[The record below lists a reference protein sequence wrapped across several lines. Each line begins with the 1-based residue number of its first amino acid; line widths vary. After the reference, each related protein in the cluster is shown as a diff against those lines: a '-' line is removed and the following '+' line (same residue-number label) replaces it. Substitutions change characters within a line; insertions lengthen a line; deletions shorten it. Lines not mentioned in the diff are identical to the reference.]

1 MFLYSVWHGRHQHA
15 EEKTGLQLWIK
26 QVRYLFCTFVD
37 PRLEFKMCGME
48 FKRNGHVCFLENHC
62 IPFLYF
68 RVIDTAASQLTK
80 TAITVTAI
88 FIVALG
94 YDLWYYLLAYSGV
107 TDYKR
112 NTPLQNIGRYSVGF
126 VLGDGGDIIQK
137 VWVMLKDWFFW
148 SLRPFLVQNGSIR
161 Y

>member
-1 MFLYSVWHGRHQHA
+1 MGFRENEHG
-15 EEKTGLQLWIK
+15 
-26 QVRYLFCTFVD
+26 
-37 PRLEFKMCGME
+37 
-48 FKRNGHVCFLENHC
+48 FLEALDIKFEN
-62 IPFLYF
+62 IF

-107 TDYKR
+107 TDYKI
-112 NTPLQNIGRYSVGF
+112 NTPLQKIGRYSVGF

-137 VWVMLKDWFFW
+137 V
-148 SLRPFLVQNGSIR
+148 
-161 Y
+161 

>member
-1 MFLYSVWHGRHQHA
+1 M
-15 EEKTGLQLWIK
+15 
-26 QVRYLFCTFVD
+26 
-37 PRLEFKMCGME
+37 
-48 FKRNGHVCFLENHC
+48 FLENHC

-107 TDYKR
+107 TDYKI
-112 NTPLQNIGRYSVGF
+112 NTPLQKIGRYSVEF

-137 VWVMLKDWFFW
+137 V
-148 SLRPFLVQNGSIR
+148 
-161 Y
+161 